1 MEKLTTILVV
11 DDEIDILNATA
22 EILRMEGFQVMTAS
36 DGLEGLKVLET
47 YTPDL
52 IITDI
57 MMPRMNGYQLHQ
69 RVSNNPEWVW
79 IPFLFLS
86 AKDEEEDVRFGKEL
100 GVDDYL
106 MKPIEPEDL
115 IAAVMG
121 RLKRFERLTEERRIE
136 EENVKEKQVEALLDE
151 QFGLTP
157 RELEVLQLM
166 MRGLSNDQIA
176 DQLVVGQSTVKTHV
190 SNILSK
196 LHVTNRVEAVA
207 LALGHD
213 VSSREL

>member
-1 MEKLTTILVV
+1 MKKLATILVV
-11 DDEIDILNATA
+11 DDEIAVLNAIA
-22 EILRMEGFQVMTAS
+22 EILRMEGFQVFTAT
-36 DGLEGLKVLET
+36 DGLEGLDVLET
-47 YTPDL
+47 HTPDL

-86 AKDEEEDVRFGKEL
+86 AKGEEEDIRFGKEL

-106 MKPIEPEDL
+106 KKPIEPEDL
-115 IAAVMG
+115 IAAVIG
-121 RLKRFERLTEERRIE
+121 RLKRFEILAEERRIE
-136 EENVKEKQVEALLDE
+136 KENVKEKQVEVVLDE
-151 QFGLTP
+151 QFDLTP
-157 RELEVLQLM
+157 REMEVLQLM
-166 MRGLSNDQIA
+166 MRGLSNDQIGE
-176 DQLVVGQSTVKTHV
+176 QLFISQATVKTHV

-196 LHVTNRVEAVA
+196 LNVSNRVEAVA

-213 VSSREL
+213 VSSHEL

>member
-1 MEKLTTILVV
+1 
-11 DDEIDILNATA
+11 
-22 EILRMEGFQVMTAS
+22 
-36 DGLEGLKVLET
+36 
-47 YTPDL
+47 
-52 IITDI
+52 

-196 LHVTNRVEAVA
+196 LGVSNRTEAVS
-207 LALGHD
+207 LALQQKL
-213 VSSREL
+213 VS

>member
-1 MEKLTTILVV
+1 MKKLATILVV
-11 DDEIDILNATA
+11 DDEIAVLNAIA
-22 EILRMEGFQVMTAS
+22 EILRMEGFQVFTAT
-36 DGLEGLKVLET
+36 DGLEGLDVLET
-47 YTPDL
+47 HTPDL

-86 AKDEEEDVRFGKEL
+86 AKGEEEDIRFGKEL

-106 MKPIEPEDL
+106 KKPIEPEDL
-115 IAAVMG
+115 IAAVIG
-121 RLKRFERLTEERRIE
+121 RLKRFEILAEERRIE
-136 EENVKEKQVEALLDE
+136 KENVKEKQVEVVLDE
-151 QFGLTP
+151 QFDLTP
-157 RELEVLQLM
+157 REMEVLQLM
-166 MRGLSNDQIA
+166 MRGLSNDQIGE
-176 DQLVVGQSTVKTHV
+176 QLFISQATVKTHV

-196 LHVTNRVEAVA
+196 LNVSNRVEAVA